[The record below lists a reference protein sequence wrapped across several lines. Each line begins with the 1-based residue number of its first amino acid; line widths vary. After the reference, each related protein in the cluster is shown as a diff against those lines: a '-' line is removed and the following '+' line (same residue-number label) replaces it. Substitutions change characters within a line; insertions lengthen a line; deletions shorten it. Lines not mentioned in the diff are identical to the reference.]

1 MTDKIKN
8 EQASNSLFVD
18 MLSEKYKWIF
28 LYTIKNFGNSLKP
41 FDIFGCR
48 NWKMIALEGK
58 FHYWKKEPTS
68 EQIFKKL
75 EPHQVLSLYKV
86 MQAWW
91 YPCVVCYYNWNF
103 IKYELQENLSLAVV
117 ENYWREL

>member
-1 MTDKIKN
+1 MANNIKN

-48 NWKMIALEGK
+48 KWKMIALEWK
-58 FHYWKKEPTS
+58 FHYWKKEPTP
-68 EQIFKKL
+68 EQVFKKL

-86 MQAWW
+86 LQSWW
-91 YPCVVCYYNWNF
+91 YPYEWKF

-117 ENYWREL
+117 NDYWREL